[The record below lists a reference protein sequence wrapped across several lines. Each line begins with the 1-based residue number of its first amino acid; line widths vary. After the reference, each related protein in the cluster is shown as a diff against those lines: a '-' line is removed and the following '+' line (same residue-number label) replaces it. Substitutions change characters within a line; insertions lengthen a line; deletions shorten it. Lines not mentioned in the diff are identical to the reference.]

1 MSNASL
7 FVSLFSKWPKTRR
20 SRVYFW
26 RIIGLLLGMV
36 LGLRGLIHLNE
47 IPTKTIDLD
56 FDGYGMKTADVDLT
70 VFLGRNTNLRERFDS
85 TYKNAFKYS
94 NTDGVTM
101 DFEASDIA
109 GSYLLFDD
117 VLEGRAMFERCLPN
131 KTSSLENVNAMLR
144 LHMVTT
150 DVNRRLR
157 MFHVVSDFKPLSRI
171 VTNEAIKDSLFVVGG
186 AQTTRETKKRKET
199 VVRDFITYH
208 FYRDSAYVTGTGK
221 DTGTHTSF
229 LYNRSIWQASDI
241 SQAYVGIHLSSD
253 LHQKFSSEM
262 EDDLRGLSD
271 YRRDSLNTTLSIDFG
286 SPVTLSAMEPAP
298 DSVSMTGLSF
308 ISPEK
313 VQKII
318 RDGLVF
324 HVTFDQNKNLQAVKL
339 FGLTTLIAALF
350 GILLNQ
356 IFKWVNFMIHKRRLE
371 KRIKARREQESDA
384 VPDSK
389 NE

>member
-1 MSNASL
+1 MSTASL

-26 RIIGLLLGMV
+26 RIIGLLLCLV
-36 LGLRGLIHLNE
+36 LGFRGLIHLNE

-70 VFLGRNTNLRERFDS
+70 VFLGRNTNIRERFDS
-85 TYKNAFKYS
+85 TYKNAFKNS
-94 NTDGVTM
+94 NSNGVTM
-101 DFEASDIA
+101 DFEASDIV
-109 GSYLLFDD
+109 GSYMLFDEA
-117 VLEGRAMFERCLPN
+117 LEGRAMFERCLPN
-131 KTSSLENVNAMLR
+131 YSSSLDSLNAMLR

-150 DVNRRLR
+150 DINQRLR
-157 MFHVVSDFKPLSRI
+157 MFNVERGFTPLSRI
-171 VTNEAIKDSLFVVGG
+171 ATNEVTKDSLFVVGG
-186 AQTTRETKKRKET
+186 IQTTRETKKRKET
-199 VVRDFITYH
+199 VVKDFITYH
-208 FYRDSAYVTGTGK
+208 FYRDSASVSGTGK

-241 SQAYVGIHLSSD
+241 SQAYVGFHLSSD

-262 EDDLRGLSD
+262 KDGLRGLSD
-271 YRRDSLNTTLSIDFG
+271 YRGDSLKTTLSIDFG
-286 SPVTLSAMEPAP
+286 SPVTLSTMAPAP

-308 ISPEK
+308 ISPDK

-339 FGLTTLIAALF
+339 FGLTTFIAALF

-356 IFKWVNFMIHKRRLE
+356 LFKWGNFLIHKRRLE
-371 KRIKARREQESDA
+371 KRIKAKREQGLDA
-384 VPDSK
+384 NPDSK